1 MRIAIVDDDGSVRAG
16 LRALLRSQGM
26 EAVAYASAEAFLAD
40 AGEAEDTFDCLIADL
55 RLPGMSGAALVRALA
70 EAGRAIPAVLIT
82 AHDDAA
88 SRAMLRG
95 VAPIPV
101 LRKPFGGAALADA
114 IRRARSA

>member
-26 EAVAYASAEAFLAD
+26 EAVAFASAEAFLAD
-40 AGEAEDTFDCLIADL
+40 AGDAFDCLIADL

-101 LRKPFGGAALADA
+101 LRKPFGGPALADA